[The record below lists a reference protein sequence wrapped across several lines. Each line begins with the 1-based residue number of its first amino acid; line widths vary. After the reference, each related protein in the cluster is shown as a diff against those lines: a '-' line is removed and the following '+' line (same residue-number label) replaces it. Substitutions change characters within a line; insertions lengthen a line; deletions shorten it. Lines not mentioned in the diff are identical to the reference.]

1 MKLVTTEE
9 NPLLTQE
16 LRDENQYTYCP
27 KCEREKVELTVT
39 KNLLGAKHALFILIF
54 TRISQDQYYN
64 YLTDE

>member
-9 NPLLTQE
+9 NPLLTQQ
-16 LRDENQYTYCP
+16 LRDENQYTHCP
-27 KCEREKVELTVT
+27 NCEREKIELTVT

-64 YLTDE
+64 YFTGE

>member
-1 MKLVTTEE
+1 MKLVTTEK

-16 LRDENQYTYCP
+16 LRDENQYTHCP
-27 KCEREKVELTVT
+27 NCEREKIELSVT

-64 YLTDE
+64 YLSD

>member
-16 LRDENQYTYCP
+16 LRDENQYTHCP
-27 KCEREKVELTVT
+27 NCEREKIELTVT

-64 YLTDE
+64 YFTGE

>member
-27 KCEREKVELTVT
+27 NCEREKIELTVT

-54 TRISQDQYYN
+54 TRISQDQYYD
-64 YLTDE
+64 YFTDK

>member
-16 LRDENQYTYCP
+16 LRDDNQYTHCP
-27 KCEREKVELTVT
+27 NCEREKIELTVT

-54 TRISQDQYYN
+54 SIMNKVVLYCSYAAY
-64 YLTDE
+64 

>member
-1 MKLVTTEE
+1 MKLVTTEK

-16 LRDENQYTYCP
+16 LRDENHYAHCP
-27 KCEREKVELTVT
+27 NCEREKIELSVT

-64 YLTDE
+64 YLSD